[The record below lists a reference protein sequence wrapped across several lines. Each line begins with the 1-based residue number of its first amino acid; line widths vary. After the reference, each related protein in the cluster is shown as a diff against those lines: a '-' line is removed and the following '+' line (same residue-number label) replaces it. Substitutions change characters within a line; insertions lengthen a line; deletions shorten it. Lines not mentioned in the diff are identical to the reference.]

1 MKKAF
6 ADIKRAD
13 LILMLAV
20 FVLSVCALF
29 LFSFSDGSKVKVSV
43 NGSNYGEYPLSEDR
57 EVVITLPDGN
67 YNILIIE
74 DGCAYIKEASCPDK
88 ICVKTARISG
98 ATQTIVC
105 LPNRVSVVILD

>member
-13 LILMLAV
+13 LILILAV
-20 FVLSVCALF
+20 FLLSACSLF
-29 LFSFSDGSKVKVSV
+29 LFSFPDGSKVKVSV
-43 NGSNYGEYPLSEDR
+43 NGSVYGEYPLSEDR
-57 EVVITLPDGN
+57 EVVITLPDGKFN
-67 YNILIIE
+67 VLVIE